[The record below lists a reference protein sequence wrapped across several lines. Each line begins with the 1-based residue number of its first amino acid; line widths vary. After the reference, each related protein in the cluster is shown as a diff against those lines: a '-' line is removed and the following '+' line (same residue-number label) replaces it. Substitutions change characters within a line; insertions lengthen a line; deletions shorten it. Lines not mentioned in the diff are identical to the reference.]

1 MTKLVFAAAL
11 LAAGIVPYVLW
22 QQDVLFLRP
31 LAGWL
36 PEEIPFAGTLPER
49 FFRYHFADIVWYA
62 ALLLLQYLLA
72 RGTATPLTYAIY
84 ALPFV
89 CEAAQSAGLM
99 PGTFDL
105 LDLLFYLITLM
116 IFLIW
121 KRKRN

>member
-1 MTKLVFAAAL
+1 MTKLAFAAVL

-31 LAGWL
+31 LSGWL

-62 ALLLLQYLLA
+62 ALLLSQDMLA
-72 RGTATPLTYAIY
+72 RGASTPLTYALY

-89 CEAAQSAGLM
+89 CEAGQAAGLM
-99 PGTFDL
+99 PGTFDP